1 MIYETFTKA
10 DNYDVMELFVP
21 GYIPHTGLQATFD
34 EFDRQLED
42 MKKMVELEV
51 NVDPDFFKLQAV
63 PCRTVPLIDK
73 IIYSNPATIV
83 FWADGT
89 KTVVKCDNEPF
100 SEEHGLA
107 MAYMRKIYS
116 SRSEFKK
123 EIAKAK
129 HSEQKKKDGV
139 GAATDAV

>member
-10 DNYDVMELFVP
+10 DNYDVMGLLVP
-21 GYIPHTGLQATFD
+21 GYASCSRLEIEFD
-34 EFDRQLED
+34 GFDRQLED
-42 MKKMVELEV
+42 LRKRIETTSV
-51 NVDPDFFKLQAV
+51 V
-63 PCRTVPLIDK
+63 PCLSRPQPVPVRTVPLIDR
-73 IIYSNPATIV
+73 IIYSAPATIV

-129 HSEQKKKDGV
+129 HAEKKEIKEDG
-139 GAATDAV
+139 GESAGE